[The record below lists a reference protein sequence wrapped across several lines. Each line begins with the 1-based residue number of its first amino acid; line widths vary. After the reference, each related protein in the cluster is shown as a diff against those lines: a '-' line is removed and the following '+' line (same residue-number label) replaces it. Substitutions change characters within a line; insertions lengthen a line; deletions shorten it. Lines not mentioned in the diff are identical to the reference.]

1 MARSLG
7 VTQKV
12 SSNSKH
18 TLLCLC
24 GHNVLERIKPN
35 TIENTAVVRSS
46 GWSIL
51 LFFAFLGVLFAENKA
66 RACESLGFVVNKNV
80 F

>member
-24 GHNVLERIKPN
+24 GHNVLARIKPN
-35 TIENTAVVRSS
+35 TIENTAVVHPS
-46 GWSIL
+46 GWRRKASKERLI
-51 LFFAFLGVLFAENKA
+51 FFMLKDEN
-66 RACESLGFVVNKNV
+66 EKNPEE
-80 F
+80 